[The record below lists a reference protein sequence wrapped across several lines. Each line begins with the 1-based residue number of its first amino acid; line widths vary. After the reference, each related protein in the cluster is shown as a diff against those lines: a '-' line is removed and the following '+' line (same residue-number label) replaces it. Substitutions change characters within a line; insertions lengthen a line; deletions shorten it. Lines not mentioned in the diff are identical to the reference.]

1 MEDSQTPLLCKRY
14 QSQKVTNGDS
24 SAAKRQTDQD
34 REQVAG
40 CQGEGGGG
48 SLNAKGRKGAAPGN
62 VGGGELFCTLTAVV
76 VTGIHADVKTHGI
89 MSPPRQKVR
98 FIICKANFVS
108 VWPCPCS
115 MQSLNSMTRDGTRAP
130 CTRCVES

>member
-1 MEDSQTPLLCKRY
+1 MEDSQTPLLCKGH

-24 SAAKRQTDQD
+24 SAVEKANRSRQRTG
-34 REQVAG
+34 RWLSR
-40 CQGEGGGG
+40 GGRRRQF
-48 SLNAKGRKGAAPGN
+48 KRKGAAPGD

-76 VTGIHADVKTHGI
+76 VIGIHADVKTHGI
-89 MSPPRQKVR
+89 VSPPPQKVR

-130 CTRCVES
+130 CTGSVES

>member
-1 MEDSQTPLLCKRY
+1 MRNEPRAET
-14 QSQKVTNGDS
+14 VHVG
-24 SAAKRQTDQD
+24 
-34 REQVAG
+34 G
-40 CQGEGGGG
+40 GEGVYGGG
-48 SLNAKGRKGAAPGN
+48 RRRQFKRKGAAPGD

-76 VTGIHADVKTHGI
+76 VIGIHADVKTHGI
-89 MSPPRQKVR
+89 VSPPPQKVR

-130 CTRCVES
+130 CTGSVES